1 LVAELKRKGM
11 SLCGKDFSRKEA
23 RPAPTP
29 IAVSTFFDQDDV
41 AGVPEFGEGFELGV

>member
-1 LVAELKRKGM
+1 LKRKGM

-29 IAVSTFFDQDDV
+29 VAVSTTLTFDDV
-41 AGVPEFGEGFELGV
+41 TVIPEFGEGFELGV